1 MLIPKCYLINLFLLS
16 PYRPSSM
23 NYGDSTDAPSL
34 ICKWD
39 LELDFRMPDV
49 HLPSDIVASVR

>member
-1 MLIPKCYLINLFLLS
+1 
-16 PYRPSSM
+16 M
-23 NYGDSTDAPSL
+23 NYGDSMDAPSL